1 MDTTY
6 NFVYKNENK
15 DEFFNSYYVKNS
27 CIYHTFDNTNIH
39 TTSINEK
46 KSIMKKMKDKL
57 SGIRNM
63 IVDKIF

>member
-6 NFVYKNENK
+6 NFVYKNKNK
-15 DEFFNSYYVKNS
+15 DDFFKSYYVKKS
-27 CIYHTFDNTNIH
+27 CVYHTFDKTNIH
-39 TTSINEK
+39 TTYINEK
-46 KSIMKKMKDKL
+46 SFMKKMKGKL